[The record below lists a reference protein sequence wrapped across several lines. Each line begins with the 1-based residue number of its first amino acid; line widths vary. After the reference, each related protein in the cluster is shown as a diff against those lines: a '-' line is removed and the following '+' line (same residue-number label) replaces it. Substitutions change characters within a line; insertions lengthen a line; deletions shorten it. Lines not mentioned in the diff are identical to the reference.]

1 MISTFICTAVMNFQ
15 VNIEG
20 VCSENPP
27 MRFYC
32 PGPNTFFTASVL
44 WGTIGPLKVFGHNGQ
59 YGTLLLGFPLG
70 IIVTLLIWLSIK
82 YCPAR
87 YSKLKRVLR
96 QLHPVALFFGG
107 VNFAPYSFSYAWPAV
122 PVAWLSWIYVRSRY
136 LAFWSKYN
144 FVLSAAFSAGIAIA
158 GIVMLFSVQW
168 AELEVSWWGNNQPYE
183 GCEASGAP
191 CRLVTLTEGERF
203 YPWWNGDLVP
213 AP

>member
-1 MISTFICTAVMNFQ
+1 
-15 VNIEG
+15 
-20 VCSENPP
+20 

-70 IIVTLLIWLSIK
+70 VVVTLLIWLAIK
-82 YCPAR
+82 YCPNR
-87 YSKLKRVLR
+87 YTKLKRVLR

-144 FVLSAAFSAGIAIA
+144 FVLSAAFSAGVAIA

-168 AELEVSWWGNNQPYE
+168 AEVEVSWWGNNQPYE

-191 CRLVTLTEGERF
+191 CRLATLAEGERF
-203 YPWWNGDLVP
+203 YPWWNGNLVP
-213 AP
+213 APGA